1 MSSDESGKG
10 PADPGRR
17 RALKVLG
24 VGVVGAAVAA
34 PLVVAARSLVPNV
47 LYEPPRRFKAG
58 RLEALTEGPN
68 FFREQRVFVFREAGK
83 LSCLSAVCTHL
94 GCTVQLVRKGS
105 GDGFEFHCPC
115 HGSKYRADGTNY
127 DGPAPRPL
135 SYHLLEIAPDDG
147 QVVVDLSRTADKTW
161 RLKV

>member
-10 PADPGRR
+10 PADTGRR

-24 VGVVGAAVAA
+24 VGVVGAAVAT
-34 PLVVAARSLVPNV
+34 PLVVAARSLLPNV

-58 RLEALTEGPN
+58 RLELLTEGAN
-68 FFREQRVFVFREAGK
+68 FFRDQRVFVFRERGQ
-83 LSCLSAVCTHL
+83 LRCLSAVCTHL

-105 GDGFEFHCPC
+105 GDEFEFHCPC
-115 HGSKYRADGTNY
+115 HGSKYHADGMNY
-127 DGPAPRPL
+127 AGPAPLPL
-135 SYHLLEIAPDDG
+135 AYHRIEIAPDDG
-147 QVVVDLSRTADKTW
+147 QVVVDLSSSADRTW